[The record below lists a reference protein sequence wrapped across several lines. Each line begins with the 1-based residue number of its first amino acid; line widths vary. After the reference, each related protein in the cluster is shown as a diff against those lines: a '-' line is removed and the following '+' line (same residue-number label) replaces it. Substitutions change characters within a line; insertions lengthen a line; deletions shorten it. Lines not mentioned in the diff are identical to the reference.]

1 MIHPHDRERILAKR
15 HVLGIG
21 QAGNH
26 AVVLVDRKVPLTEL
40 EEEDVID
47 PYIEDTNTVAE
58 QDTDVIEVGH
68 VKALSCLW
76 RKKARPEDIRRMP
89 KLYPG
94 ASIGHESVGAGTLGA
109 IVKDRRGTLY
119 ALTNNHVAAASNQAR
134 LLDPVYS
141 PARKDQPDG
150 LPMVEAGDLECY
162 VPIRFD
168 EPNYMDAAL
177 VRINYPERAATR
189 TFFTYLNVAERH
201 LNERIHKRGRTSN
214 ESTGRITAVQASI
227 KVDFGHG
234 FARFD
239 DQVFTTPML
248 EPGDSGSVGY
258 SKSDSNKM
266 ARLLGFAGSNKV
278 SIWTPI
284 RPVLDRFGVKLA

>member
-1 MIHPHDRERILAKR
+1 MRYRAEGSRRGGKMMSRAARIWMIAAAALLTGPALAQDVR
-15 HVLGIG
+15 AGIEAW

-76 RKKARPEDIRRMP
+76 RKKARPEDIRRMQ

-94 ASIGHESVGAGTLGA
+94 ASIAHESGGAGTLGA

-150 LPMVEAGDLECY
+150 LPMATARTACPKTPSRSASPARPASRSAGISRLQQ
-162 VPIRFD
+162 
-168 EPNYMDAAL
+168 L
-177 VRINYPERAATR
+177 VIY
-189 TFFTYLNVAERH
+189 RH
-201 LNERIHKRGRTSN
+201 RTSRATLLVGIF
-214 ESTGRITAVQASI
+214 SWSVMRFVQRQNCS
-227 KVDFGHG
+227 HC
-234 FARFD
+234 
-239 DQVFTTPML
+239 
-248 EPGDSGSVGY
+248 
-258 SKSDSNKM
+258 
-266 ARLLGFAGSNKV
+266 
-278 SIWTPI
+278 
-284 RPVLDRFGVKLA
+284 PVLP